1 MNSATQFD
9 PHPDAES
16 LNAFVEQALTEGE
29 RVQILAHL
37 AVCERCRRVVT
48 LTQDTAA
55 AAEVVPAA
63 AVETAQ
69 PARKSASWLWNWRHA
84 WIPATALA
92 VLIAAAFFVHMRQQQ
107 PGPETAT
114 ATLPAAPQIAENTP
128 AASSPKQ
135 MVAGETKTAAPT
147 RAAKRSIKGRTAT
160 EPDEAVT
167 LSRVE
172 PARSEMMQ
180 APPAIG
186 RHGAE
191 QLAKAAGISGPVPAQ
206 QEPMASPRP
215 DMSATSWKPQLQ
227 GAAEASS
234 VAAKAAR
241 PGHTEPLGM
250 ATAAQTRLD
259 LAAASIAAKVKSQP
273 GLNANLRAV
282 EKKAANPNLHLM
294 QAQMIQLPSGLP
306 AVSTASANHHTLALD
321 AAGALFLREDPGDH
335 WEQVPSQWTG
345 RIVKVR
351 LQQAPGNANSSVAAP
366 SLANPVFEIVNDA
379 GQEWV
384 SPDGSTWKR
393 K

>member
-16 LNAFVEQALTEGE
+16 LNAFVEQSLAERE

-37 AVCERCRRVVT
+37 AVCGRCRRVVT
-48 LTQDTAA
+48 LAQDMAA
-55 AAEVVPAA
+55 AAEVVSTA
-63 AVETAQ
+63 AVETFQ

-92 VLIAAAFFVHMRQQQ
+92 VLIAAALFVHMRQQQ
-107 PGPETAT
+107 PGQETAT
-114 ATLPAAPQIAENTP
+114 VTLPAAPQIAENAP

-135 MVAGETKTAAPT
+135 MVAGETKTTAP
-147 RAAKRSIKGRTAT
+147 AGVANQSIGGRKAT
-160 EPDEAVT
+160 EPDEVVA
-167 LSRVE
+167 LSRAE
-172 PARSEMMQ
+172 PVRSEKMQ
-180 APPAIG
+180 APLAVG

-206 QEPMASPRP
+206 QEPEASLGPVR
-215 DMSATSWKPQLQ
+215 SATSWKQQLG

-234 VAAKAAR
+234 VAAR

-250 ATAAQTRLD
+250 ATAAKTRLD
-259 LAAASIAAKVKSQP
+259 LATASIAAKVKSQP
-273 GLNANLRAV
+273 GINANLRVV
-282 EKKAANPNLHLM
+282 EKEAASPDLNLM
-294 QAQMIQLPSGLP
+294 QAQMIRLPSGLP
-306 AVSTASANHHTLALD
+306 SVSTASANHRTLALD
-321 AAGALFLREDPGDH
+321 AAGALFLRENLGDH

-345 RIVKVR
+345 RAVKVR
-351 LQQAPGNANSSVAAP
+351 LQQAPGSANSPAAA
-366 SLANPVFEIVNDA
+366 SSPVTPAFEIVNDV

-384 SPDGSTWKR
+384 SPDGSTWIR